1 MLLTELVSYVGIT
14 AGSVLFAL
22 GLNYFIAAN
31 RLAEGGIAGISLMLN
46 YTVGIPVGITYLL
59 LNIPL
64 FLMGYR
70 NLGKEFAIKTLY
82 GVAASSFAIELTK
95 QLRGT
100 THDLLLACLYGGALT
115 GLGIGIIFRFGGST
129 GGTDIIA
136 RLLWHF
142 RGIEMGKTMFTLDAI
157 VMSVNA
163 LILGKE
169 IAMYSLVAMFV
180 ASKVIDAVQEGAF
193 TAKGVIIIS
202 DRYEEIADL
211 ILTQM
216 QRGTTVLEGRG
227 AYTGKKRGVLYSVV
241 GRSEVVQLKR
251 LIESVDPRAFVTV
264 HDIHEALGEGF
275 RPLSPGK

>member
-1 MLLTELVSYVGIT
+1 MNQLLSYAGIT
-14 AGSVLFAL
+14 GGSVVFAL

-31 RLAEGGIAGISLMLN
+31 KLAEGGITGISLMLN
-46 YTVGIPVGITYLL
+46 YTVGIPIGVTYLA

-70 NLGKEFAIKTLY
+70 HLGKDFAIKTLY

-95 QLRGT
+95 QFRGI
-100 THDLLLACLYGGALT
+100 THDLLLAGLYGGALT

-142 RGIEMGKTMFTLDAI
+142 RGIEMGKTMFTLDAVI
-157 VMSVNA
+157 MSVNA
-163 LILGKE
+163 IVFGKE
-169 IAMYSLVAMFV
+169 IALYSLVAMFV

-202 DRYEEIADL
+202 DHYEEIADK
-211 ILTQM
+211 ILTEM

-241 GRSEVVQLKR
+241 GRNEVVQLKK

-275 RPLSPGK
+275 RPLSSKH